1 LDSTLSLSLRLAILV
16 LCTLLWLVAYF
27 FINRLQVEPQ
37 RRKNFSFSVDR
48 KIPYVPLFAIV
59 YFSTVPFLFVPF
71 VILSE
76 TRQFCW
82 MVACYTAITVISSLI
97 HATLPSKIERVEQ
110 VNTGGI
116 TGRMLRLFQKNF
128 KPYGNFPSM
137 HVGLSVPAVIAYFM
151 GCGILAG
158 SIAAVWAVLIALST
172 LFAKQ
177 HYILD
182 ILAGLA
188 GGILIAA
195 LAYLLILV

>member
-1 LDSTLSLSLRLAILV
+1 MV
-16 LCTLLWLVAYF
+16 LCTLLWLIAYF

-48 KIPYVPLFAIV
+48 KIPYVPLFSLV

-71 VILSE
+71 VILSDA
-76 TRQFCW
+76 RQFCW
-82 MVACYTAITVISSLI
+82 MVACYTVITVVSSLI
-97 HATLPSKIERVEQ
+97 HVAIPSKIERVEQ
-110 VNTGGI
+110 VTTGGI

-158 SIAAVWAVLIALST
+158 SIAAIWAILIALST

-182 ILAGLA
+182 VMAGFA

-195 LAYLLILV
+195 LAYLLMLS

>member
-1 LDSTLSLSLRLAILV
+1 LDSTLSLSLRLTILV

-37 RRKNFSFSVDR
+37 RRKNFSFSIDR

-76 TRQFCW
+76 TQQFCW

-158 SIAAVWAVLIALST
+158 SIAAIWAVLIALST

-182 ILAGLA
+182 ILAGFA